1 MNTIQIT
8 NDEGQI
14 VNYTEEEV
22 KRAFNDAKFSA
33 NQLTALQ
40 EQRVRVKRLV
50 RDFFSELGWE
60 GGYDGG
66 EATIHKDHVNTLL
79 KDIGADVLTT
89 KYRGSATITFTF
101 EVEAEDEDDARL
113 LIEENASVNEYGFD
127 SSDEEVS
134 VDEVDENY

>member
-22 KRAFNDAKFSA
+22 KRAFSDAKFSA
-33 NQLTALQ
+33 STTTALQ
-40 EQRVRVKRLV
+40 EQRIKLKRLV

-79 KDIGADVLTT
+79 KDLGIDVLTT
-89 KYRGSATITFTF
+89 TYRGSATITFTF
-101 EVEAEDEDDARL
+101 EVEAEDEDDART
-113 LIEENASVNEYGFD
+113 LIEENAGISEYGF
-127 SSDEEVS
+127 SASDEEVS

>member
-33 NQLTALQ
+33 SQLSTLQ
-40 EQRVRVKRLV
+40 DQRVKIKRLV
-50 RDFFSELGWE
+50 RDFFSELTFE
-60 GGYDGG
+60 SGYDGG
-66 EATIHKDHVNTLL
+66 EATIYKDHVNVLL
-79 KDIGADVLTT
+79 KDIGVDQLTT
-89 KYRGSATITFTF
+89 TYRGSATISFTF
-101 EVEAEDEDDARL
+101 EVEAVDEDEARAI
-113 LIEENASVNEYGFD
+113 IEENASVQEYGFD

-134 VDEVDENY
+134 VDEIDVDY

>member
-33 NQLTALQ
+33 SQVISLQ
-40 EQRVRVKRLV
+40 EQRIKVKRLV

-60 GGYDGG
+60 SGYDGG
-66 EATIHKDHVNTLL
+66 EASIHKDHVNALL
-79 KDIGADVLTT
+79 RDIGADVLTT
-89 KYRGSATITFTF
+89 TYRGSATITFTF
-101 EVEAEDEDDARL
+101 KVEAEDEDDART
-113 LIEENASVNEYGFD
+113 LIEENAGISEYGF
-127 SSDEEVS
+127 SATDEEVT